1 MKALFI
7 LMTSTL
13 IASLTIMCVAIIE
26 LDVVTFGFST
36 FLSCISVLGACVT
49 AKILDENK

>member
-13 IASLTIMCVAIIE
+13 IASLAIMCAAIIE

-36 FLSCISVLGACVT
+36 FLSCISVLGACVS
-49 AKILDENK
+49 AGVLDKTK